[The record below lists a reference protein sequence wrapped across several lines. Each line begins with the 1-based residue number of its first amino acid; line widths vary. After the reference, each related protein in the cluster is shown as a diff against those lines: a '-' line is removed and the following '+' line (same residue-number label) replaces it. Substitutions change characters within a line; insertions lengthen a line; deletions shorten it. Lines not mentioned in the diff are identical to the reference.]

1 MKNGLRLLISGL
13 LIAYPLLVWWLA
25 QNGLT
30 NWLLL
35 VLLALLSLS
44 IISQGIRH
52 PRSWLTLAVLLVVS
66 VTAIYADQLTGVL
79 FYPVW
84 MNSALLLV
92 FLASLWRKPAVI
104 TRLAMLMEGELSDK
118 AVAYTEK
125 VTLVWAVFFLVNGAI
140 SLVTAVHGDLK
151 LWTLYNGF
159 ISYVLIGLL
168 FVIEW
173 SVRRVVKDKH

>member
-1 MKNGLRLLISGL
+1 MKTGLRLLISVL
-13 LIAYPLLVWWLA
+13 LIAYPLMVWWLA

-44 IISQGIRH
+44 IVLQGISN
-52 PRSWLTLAVLLVVS
+52 PRSWLSLAVILVVS
-66 VTAIYADQLTGVL
+66 VTAVFADQLTGVL

-84 MNSALLLV
+84 MNAALLLV

-104 TRLAMLMEGELSDK
+104 TRLAMVMEGSLSEK
-118 AVAYTEK
+118 AIAYTEK
-125 VTLVWAVFFLVNGAI
+125 VTLVWAVFFLTNGAI
-140 SLVTAVHGDLK
+140 SLATAVHGDIE

-173 SVRRVVKDKH
+173 SVRRVVKNKH

>member
-1 MKNGLRLLISGL
+1 MKNGLRFLISGL
-13 LIAYPLLVWWLA
+13 LIAYPLIVWWLA

-44 IISQGIRH
+44 VVSQGIKH
-52 PRSWLTLAVLLVVS
+52 PRSWLSLAVLLVVS
-66 VTAIYADQLTGVL
+66 MTAIFADQLTGVL

-84 MNSALLLV
+84 MNAALLLV
-92 FLASLWRKPAVI
+92 FLASLWRKPSVI
-104 TRLAMLMEGELSDK
+104 TRLATLMEGSLSEK
-118 AVAYTEK
+118 ATAYTEK
-125 VTLVWAVFFLVNGAI
+125 VTLVWALFFLLNGTI
-140 SLVTAVHGDLK
+140 SLATAVHGDIE

-159 ISYVLIGLL
+159 LSYVLIGLL

-173 SVRRVVKDKH
+173 SVRRVVKHRH

>member
-1 MKNGLRLLISGL
+1 MKNALRLLISSL
-13 LIAYPLLVWWLA
+13 LIVYPLLVWWLA

-35 VLLALLSLS
+35 LLLALLSLS
-44 IISQGIRH
+44 VVFQGIHH

-66 VTAIYADQLTGVL
+66 VTAIFADQLTGVL

-104 TRLAMLMEGELSDK
+104 TRLASLMEGPLSDK
-118 AVAYTEK
+118 AVVYTEK
-125 VTLVWAVFFLVNGAI
+125 VTLVWTIFFLVNGAI
-140 SLVTAVHGDLK
+140 SLATAVHGDIE

-168 FVIEW
+168 FIIEW
-173 SVRRVVKDKH
+173 SARRAVKHKH

>member
-13 LIAYPLLVWWLA
+13 LIAYPLMVWWLA

-44 IISQGIRH
+44 IVLQGISN
-52 PRSWLTLAVLLVVS
+52 PRSWLLLAVLLIVS
-66 VTAIYADQLTGVL
+66 VTAFWGDQLTGVL

-84 MNSALLLV
+84 MNATLLLV
-92 FLASLWRKPAVI
+92 FVASLWRKPAVI
-104 TRLAMLMEGELSDK
+104 TRLATLLEGSLSEK

-125 VTLVWAVFFLVNGAI
+125 VTMVWAVFFLINGAI
-140 SLVTAVHGDLK
+140 SLATAVHGDID

-173 SVRRVVKDKH
+173 SVRRVVKNKH

>member
-1 MKNGLRLLISGL
+1 MKTALRLLISGL
-13 LIAYPLLVWWLA
+13 LIAYPLMVWWFA

-35 VLLALLSLS
+35 ALITLLSLS
-44 IISQGIRH
+44 IVAQGIGH
-52 PRSWLTLAVLLVVS
+52 PRSWVSMAVLLVVS
-66 VTAIYADQLTGVL
+66 VTAIFADQLTGVL

-84 MNSALLLV
+84 MNAAFLLV
-92 FLASLWRKPAVI
+92 FVASLWRKPSVI
-104 TRLAMLMEGELSDK
+104 TRLATLMEGSLSEK

-125 VTLVWAVFFLVNGAI
+125 VTMVWAVFFLMNGAI
-140 SLVTAVHGDLK
+140 ALATAVHGDIE

-168 FVIEW
+168 FVVEW
-173 SVRRVVKDKH
+173 SVRRVVKNKH

>member
-1 MKNGLRLLISGL
+1 MKTALRLLISGL
-13 LIAYPLLVWWLA
+13 LIAYPLMVWWFA

-35 VLLALLSLS
+35 ALITLLSLS
-44 IISQGIRH
+44 IVAQGIGH
-52 PRSWLTLAVLLVVS
+52 PISWLSMAVLLVVS
-66 VTAIYADQLTGVL
+66 VTAIFADQLTGVL

-84 MNSALLLV
+84 MNAALLLV
-92 FLASLWRKPAVI
+92 FVGSLWRKPSVI
-104 TRLAMLMEGELSDK
+104 TRLATLMEGSLSEK

-125 VTLVWAVFFLVNGAI
+125 VTMVWAVFFLMNGAI
-140 SLVTAVHGDLK
+140 ALATAVHGDIE

-168 FVIEW
+168 FVVEW
-173 SVRRVVKDKH
+173 SVRRVVKNKH